1 MLNLYKRVVFSPVFL
16 QWSPSEQWRSC
27 HTLRTGWD
35 WWAADSWP
43 GHCPTRFPR
52 AQSAVAYGTRADCRS
67 SRRQTHCRSAA
78 VSLRRLQTT
87 PDCASVPGVPPRW
100 HCTPAVCDNN
110 MDLLELKTIYRLIRT
125 KQNYRSIISPLS
137 WYTPPGRNECV
148 WLKDYKYE
156 GCQTGYRTNWFP
168 WNIAP

>member
-16 QWSPSEQWRSC
+16 QWSPSVQWRSC
-27 HTLRTGWD
+27 HMLRTGWD

-52 AQSAVAYGTRADCRS
+52 AQSAVAYGTRADGRL
-67 SRRQTHCRSAA
+67 SRQQTHCRSAA

-110 MDLLELKTIYRLIRT
+110 MDLLELKTIYRLFRT
-125 KQNYRSIISPLS
+125 KQNYRSIISPPC
-137 WYTPPGRNECV
+137 WYTSPGRNECV
-148 WLKDYKYE
+148 W
-156 GCQTGYRTNWFP
+156 
-168 WNIAP
+168 